1 MHKNQ
6 DLRKPR
12 FYYGWVIVFI
22 VALASFTQSAETFP
36 VLGVFLKPMTEDFGW
51 SRSVFTGSMTI
62 GTLLGGVIALGVGPL
77 IDRFGPRWT
86 LVLGFLFL
94 GASLLLLAWINS
106 LWQFYS
112 LQIVGRMMSM
122 GVIALAT
129 QVIIP
134 KWFITKRGR
143 AVALGQLGGRLG
155 NAVTPLYVQYLV
167 ARGNWRVA
175 TAVCGI
181 VVWSISLL
189 PSALFLRRRPEDMGL
204 KPDGIPISA
213 EIPAGEKRPENLE
226 NQTPNSEIS
235 FSVREAVRFSSFYLL
250 VTAIAL
256 SSFSTPALH
265 LHMIPYMTDRGIS
278 DASAVSVVALS
289 SVSGALGSLTF
300 GLLAEKFTA
309 RLMMVLG
316 FALLSSSFILLL
328 FVDSTILALIWG
340 IHLGIAQGGSFT
352 LQQVIFADYYGRDS
366 LGAIRG
372 IVWPIQMVFNS
383 IGPLVAALAYDTT
396 GDYRLIFF
404 VFAILAIVS
413 SGFLFLARP
422 PMTVG
427 ITKGV

>member
-1 MHKNQ
+1 
-6 DLRKPR
+6 
-12 FYYGWVIVFI
+12 
-22 VALASFTQSAETFP
+22 
-36 VLGVFLKPMTEDFGW
+36 
-51 SRSVFTGSMTI
+51 
-62 GTLLGGVIALGVGPL
+62 
-77 IDRFGPRWT
+77 
-86 LVLGFLFL
+86 
-94 GASLLLLAWINS
+94 
-106 LWQFYS
+106 
-112 LQIVGRMMSM
+112 M

-167 ARGNWRVA
+167 ARGSWRVA

-204 KPDGIPISA
+204 KPDGVPLSTEFLA
-213 EIPAGEKRPENLE
+213 SEKEPE
-226 NQTPNSEIS
+226 TFNSEIS
-235 FSVREAVRFSSFYLL
+235 FSVREAIRFSSFYLL

-278 DASAVSVVALS
+278 DAAAVSVVALS

-300 GLLAEKFTA
+300 GLLAERYTA

-328 FVDSTILALIWG
+328 FVNSTILALIWG

-372 IVWPIQMVFNS
+372 IVWPIQMIFNS
-383 IGPLVAALAYDTT
+383 IGPLAAALAYDTT

-413 SGFLFLARP
+413 SAFLFLARP
-422 PMTVG
+422 PVTTQLTRPV
-427 ITKGV
+427 

>member
-1 MHKNQ
+1 MNKNQ
-6 DLRKPR
+6 DIRKPR

-36 VLGVFLKPMTEDFGW
+36 VLGVFLKPITEDFGW

-94 GASLLLLAWINS
+94 GASLLLMAWINS

-167 ARGNWRVA
+167 ARGSWRVA

-204 KPDGIPISA
+204 KPDGDLLSA
-213 EIPAGEKRPENLE
+213 EVLASEKKPGSRRRKPQAGIRHGG
-226 NQTPNSEIS
+226 NSPC
-235 FSVREAVRFSSFYLL
+235 R
-250 VTAIAL
+250 
-256 SSFSTPALH
+256 ST
-265 LHMIPYMTDRGIS
+265 
-278 DASAVSVVALS
+278 
-289 SVSGALGSLTF
+289 
-300 GLLAEKFTA
+300 
-309 RLMMVLG
+309 
-316 FALLSSSFILLL
+316 
-328 FVDSTILALIWG
+328 
-340 IHLGIAQGGSFT
+340 
-352 LQQVIFADYYGRDS
+352 
-366 LGAIRG
+366 
-372 IVWPIQMVFNS
+372 
-383 IGPLVAALAYDTT
+383 
-396 GDYRLIFF
+396 
-404 VFAILAIVS
+404 
-413 SGFLFLARP
+413 
-422 PMTVG
+422 
-427 ITKGV
+427 